1 MTSNFLFGVSVGL
14 LLLQRNWLYQDHRG
28 PGSNPDKPEF
38 FQAFFL
44 QLLKLHV
51 ISSTVMIFFIFQ
63 GLYG

>member
-1 MTSNFLFGVSVGL
+1 MTSNFLFGVSVGM

-38 FQAFFL
+38 FQAFFS

-51 ISSTVMIFFIFQ
+51 IRQ
-63 GLYG
+63 L